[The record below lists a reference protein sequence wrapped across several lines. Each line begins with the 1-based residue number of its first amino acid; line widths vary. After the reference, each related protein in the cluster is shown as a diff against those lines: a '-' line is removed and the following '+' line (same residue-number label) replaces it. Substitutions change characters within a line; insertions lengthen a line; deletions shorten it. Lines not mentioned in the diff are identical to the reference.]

1 MLAQERHQIIIDL
14 INKNRVVKVQDLM
27 SMFNVSIETVR
38 RDLDY
43 LESQGYLRQVYGG
56 AVISKRLADEPSYSF
71 REVAHL
77 EEKKLIGKKCAEL
90 IEDGESLI
98 IDLGTTTLEVAKN
111 YHKCYKHSIRTHK
124 Y

>member
-43 LESQGYLRQVYGG
+43 LESQGYIRKVYGG
-56 AVISKRLADEPSYSF
+56 AVISK
-71 REVAHL
+71 
-77 EEKKLIGKKCAEL
+77 G
-90 IEDGESLI
+90 
-98 IDLGTTTLEVAKN
+98 
-111 YHKCYKHSIRTHK
+111 
-124 Y
+124 